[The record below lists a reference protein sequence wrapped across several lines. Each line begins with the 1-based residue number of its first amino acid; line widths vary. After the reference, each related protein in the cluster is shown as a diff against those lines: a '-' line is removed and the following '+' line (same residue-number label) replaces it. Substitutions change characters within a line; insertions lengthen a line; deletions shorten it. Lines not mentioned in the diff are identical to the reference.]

1 MLPKIIDQFQQM
13 GRFPAA
19 ARFPCAARAG
29 LPTRKTLSI
38 AGAAAWGAACTKGS
52 AWRVVTF
59 EAVPTSPQL
68 DYDVAI
74 IGAGPAGAA
83 CALSL
88 RHSGLRVA
96 LLDRARFP
104 RDKVCGDAIPGH
116 ALKALHQLDPAF
128 ADSLWQLQP
137 LDAVCQS
144 KLVAPDGGSLV
155 LEWKLPSFNCPRE
168 TFDAA
173 LLALVRTQAPATTI
187 LENTGLKD
195 LRIATD
201 HVRLQPAQGPEIT
214 CGLVIGCDGANS
226 VVGRKLLPEPRLARA
241 HHCVGVRAYFEN
253 IAGAESGTTEFFLTR
268 DYLAGYIWLF
278 PVGQGRYNVGLGML
292 AEVVAKHRVDL
303 KQTLQRLLATHPALA
318 GRFAG
323 AQQLGPTVGFGLP
336 LGGGR
341 VRPISGERFM
351 LCGDAASLIDPL
363 QGHGIDTAIQSG
375 ILAAAQAT
383 ACFATQDFSAA
394 HVAGYDAQVAGKIGH
409 KLAKSYRLMRFL
421 STKPWLVNTAV
432 RLARVPGLKPWV
444 QKAIG

>member
-1 MLPKIIDQFQQM
+1 VSRIASPGGLAY
-13 GRFPAA
+13 FPAA
-19 ARFPCAARAG
+19 RACPLARKPLAA
-29 LPTRKTLSI
+29 
-38 AGAAAWGAACTKGS
+38 AGAAVLAVAFTKGS
-52 AWRVVTF
+52 AWRVATF
-59 EAVPTSPQL
+59 EAVPTSPQF

-83 CALSL
+83 CALGL

-116 ALKALHQLDPAF
+116 ALKALRRLDPAF

-137 LDAVCQS
+137 LDAVRQS
-144 KLVAPDGGSLV
+144 RLVAPNGSSLS
-155 LEWKLPSFNCPRE
+155 LSWKLPSFNCPRE

-173 LLALVRTQAPATTI
+173 LLALVRTHAPATAV

-195 LRIATD
+195 LRIEAD
-201 HVRLQPAQGPEIT
+201 HVQLHPTQGPAIT
-214 CGLVIGCDGANS
+214 CGLVIGCDGAHS
-226 VVGRKLLPEPRLARA
+226 AVGRKLLPEPRLARA

-253 IAGAESGTTEFFLTR
+253 VAGAESGTTEFFLTR
-268 DYLAGYIWLF
+268 DYLAGYVWLF

-323 AQQLGPTVGFGLP
+323 ARQLGPTVGFGLP

-383 ACFATQDFSAA
+383 ACYATQDFSAA
-394 HVAGYDAQVAGKIGH
+394 HVAGYDAQVAEKIGR

-421 STKPWLVNTAV
+421 STKPWLVNAAV
-432 RLARVPGLKPWV
+432 GLARVPGLKPWV
-444 QKAIG
+444 QRAIG